1 VIRRRL
7 GTELVLSVFFLGR
20 AYPYGVALMHRLR
33 KCLGWGRVRD
43 MVMFGDVLIVLFLL
57 YSCVLSQ
64 VVVLCL
70 WRDLVC
76 LVPLFICLVISMVCW
91 AFVFPFCLVIN

>member
-1 VIRRRL
+1 
-7 GTELVLSVFFLGR
+7 
-20 AYPYGVALMHRLR
+20 
-33 KCLGWGRVRD
+33 VRD
-43 MVMFGDVLIVLFLL
+43 MILFGDFLIVLFLL

-70 WRDLVC
+70 LRDLVC
-76 LVPLFICLVISMVCW
+76 LVLLCVYSVISMVYW